1 MSSQLPE
8 KPNST
13 GGILK
18 HLRQTV
24 PLPAR
29 SRESLTWLVP
39 HNSLPIWSRRLSCNL
54 EGCQRHTEAARWRN
68 YDVEV
73 AGRLWSLWGGLHP
86 CAPWFHSTVRGR
98 QTLAVCVVACCAAST
113 FHSLGMWSPKLLDAI
128 VLNGDRYHRTSVE
141 QSQRWDHRLG
151 VGDMCV
157 QCEFQDL
164 RFFVQ
169 MELVAFGQVYSD
181 PASTVMGL
189 LEGLNYFFTRYQWGV
204 LECQEQR
211 LAFGH
216 SSSREGGYF
225 LYDCSA
231 WDSPLFPDNMGASYA
246 LRATELQVLLYC
258 IVVTLNIRRRNVEFR
273 LYNVDLTR
281 VADGPGLDRN
291 SKDESK

>member
-18 HLRQTV
+18 HLRQTA

-29 SRESLTWLVP
+29 SESLTWLVP
-39 HNSLPIWSRRLSCNL
+39 RNSLPIWSRRLSCNM
-54 EGCQRHTEAARWRN
+54 EGCQRHSEAARWRN

-86 CAPWFHSTVRGR
+86 CAPWFDSTVRGR

-113 FHSLGMWSPKLLDAI
+113 FRSLRMWSPKLLDGI
-128 VLNGDRYHRTSVE
+128 VLNGDRYYRTSVPY
-141 QSQRWDHRLG
+141 HLG

-157 QCEFQDL
+157 QWSWWPS
-164 RFFVQ
+164 
-169 MELVAFGQVYSD
+169 GVYSD

-204 LECQEQR
+204 LECQEQH

-216 SSSREGGYF
+216 SSSRDGGYF

-231 WDSPLFPDNMGASYA
+231 WDSSLFPVNMGASYA

-258 IVVTLNIRRRNVEFR
+258 IVVTLNVRRRNVEFR

-281 VADGPGLDRN
+281 VSDSPSPDPN

>member
-1 MSSQLPE
+1 MSSRHPE
-8 KPNST
+8 KPTST

-18 HLRQTV
+18 HLRHTA

-29 SRESLTWLVP
+29 SESMTWLLP
-39 HNSLPIWSRRLSCNL
+39 RNSLPIWSRRLDYNL
-54 EGCQRHTEAARWRN
+54 EGCQRHSEAARWRN

-73 AGRLWSLWGGLHP
+73 AGRMWSLWGGLHP
-86 CAPWFHSTVRGR
+86 CARWFDSTVRGR

-113 FHSLGMWSPKLLDAI
+113 FRSLGMWSPKLLDAI
-128 VLNGDRYHRTSVE
+128 VVNGDRYYRTSVE
-141 QSQRWDHRLG
+141 QSERWDHLLG
-151 VGDMCV
+151 TCASS
-157 QCEFQDL
+157 C
-164 RFFVQ
+164 RWSWWPS
-169 MELVAFGQVYSD
+169 QVYSD

-225 LYDCSA
+225 IYDCSA
-231 WDSPLFPDNMGASYA
+231 WGSPIFPDNMGASYA

-258 IVVTLNIRRRNVEFR
+258 MVVTLNVRRRNVEFR

-281 VADGPGLDRN
+281 VSDGPGSDPN
-291 SKDESK
+291 SKYESKYE